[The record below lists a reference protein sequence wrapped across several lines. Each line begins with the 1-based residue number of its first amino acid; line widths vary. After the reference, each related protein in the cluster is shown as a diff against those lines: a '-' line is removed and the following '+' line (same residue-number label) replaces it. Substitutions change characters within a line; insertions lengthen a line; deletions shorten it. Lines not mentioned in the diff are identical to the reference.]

1 MSTPRSTTERINRK
15 GISEELLAEVLGLD
29 ESWIDRL
36 EENGVLREKSYA
48 LDQLPEFI
56 RTMLNEDE
64 VKNVELR
71 IDQLVDAGCQRSVLY
86 FCLDQLS
93 PSSEEIRAGFE
104 WRGVDL
110 EGSGEYTRQKQKRPL
125 ATREDMALVASTAKA
140 ARLQIHRYQR
150 ELSLAAGASAR
161 ALPRGFSTRVEDP
174 EDTLL
179 LLKSCLTWVAGLAE
193 SYTAPME
200 TTLVKSKG
208 LLYLTLYTSLIA
220 DRRSL
225 RSPRVKS
232 VTKDSRKASGDLRAR
247 RSTPAPG
254 NVLAELASAVTGGT
268 WSSTELKDKQDSFR
282 KVHPNLHRI
291 LSRKLTELHEF
302 ESR

>member
-1 MSTPRSTTERINRK
+1 MARSTTERINRK
-15 GISEELLAEVLGLD
+15 GISEELLAEVLGLN

-36 EENGVLREKSYA
+36 EENGVLREEFSA
-48 LDQLPEFI
+48 LNQLPEFI
-56 RTMLNEDE
+56 RTILNEDE
-64 VKNVELR
+64 VKNVKLR
-71 IDQLVDAGCQRSVLY
+71 IDQLVSAGCRRSVLY

-140 ARLQIHRYQR
+140 ARKQIHRCQR

-161 ALPRGFSTRVEDP
+161 ALPRGFSTRVEDS

-179 LLKSCLTWVAGLAE
+179 LLKSCLTWVAGLAD

-200 TTLVKSKG
+200 KTLVKSKG

-220 DRRSL
+220 DQRSL

-232 VTKDSRKASGDLRAR
+232 VIKDSRKASGDLRAR

-254 NVLAELASAVTGGT
+254 NVLAELATAVTRKE
-268 WSSTELKDKQDSFR
+268 WSSAELKDKLSSFR
-282 KVHPNLHRI
+282 EHHPRLYRLLEKN
-291 LSRKLTELHEF
+291 LTELHRF
-302 ESR
+302 ANL